1 MRKYPELSLVG
12 QCEVG
17 LLPSIIDYFR
27 AVFQWSMP
35 CPPWDTQI
43 WAAETFLLLQ
53 PCQPCAVCQKRRG
66 RNGRSASTW
75 RGAMDA
81 WQKNVIETRSGGT
94 AKYGHWC
101 GVIFAQNL
109 KLALLWSVLLGELGE
124 ESGDG
129 KGREFLIRQGKNKGE
144 GQKGWRKGRC
154 VTKWRNKERKAQFQG
169 RESGN
174 MEGKLKT
181 HFGKGE

>member
-1 MRKYPELSLVG
+1 MASVKQIAVSLQRMRKYPELSLVG

-81 WQKNVIETRSGGT
+81 WQNNVIETRSGGT

-101 GVIFAQNL
+101 GVIFCTKFDTGFAV
-109 KLALLWSVLLGELGE
+109 KCAA
-124 ESGDG
+124 
-129 KGREFLIRQGKNKGE
+129 GRA
-144 GQKGWRKGRC
+144 GWG
-154 VTKWRNKERKAQFQG
+154 KWRW
-169 RESGN
+169 
-174 MEGKLKT
+174 EGKRILNKA
-181 HFGKGE
+181 GEK